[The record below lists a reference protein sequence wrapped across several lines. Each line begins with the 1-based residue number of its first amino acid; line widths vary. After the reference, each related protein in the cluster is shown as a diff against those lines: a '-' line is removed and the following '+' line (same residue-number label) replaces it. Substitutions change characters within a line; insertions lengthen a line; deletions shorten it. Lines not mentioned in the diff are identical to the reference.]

1 MADVPAFCNSCGY
14 AFHSGFAI
22 GPNSTV
28 SNCMTQCPKCG
39 NMVDVNAKT
48 DSKGNLHLFSK
59 TAFRVL
65 TSAAIPT
72 QELNNFKS
80 LIKSSKIEETDKSEF
95 IETIRQEL
103 PELDEIANLLV
114 PTNAGEFYSFL
125 SFLLALITFVILM
138 RGSSKEPSPTI
149 INNFYNSSNP
159 EYEAYKAAYEQSGIK
174 RKDLCPC
181 GSGKKFKNCHGV

>member
-1 MADVPAFCNSCGY
+1 MTDVPAFCNNCGY
-14 AFHSGFAI
+14 IFHSGFAI
-22 GPNSTV
+22 GPNSVV
-28 SNCMTQCPKCG
+28 SDCLTKCPKCG
-39 NMVDVNAKT
+39 NAVDVNATT
-48 DSKGNLHLFSK
+48 DSKGNLQLFSK

-65 TSAAIPT
+65 TGVAVPT
-72 QELNNFKS
+72 QDLDKFKS
-80 LIKSSKIEETDKSEF
+80 IIKNNTKERTDKSEF

-103 PELDEIANLLV
+103 PELDEITNLLV

-149 INNFYNSSNP
+149 INNFYGAKDP
-159 EYEAYKAAYEQSGIK
+159 EGEAYKAAYEQSGIK
-174 RKDLCPC
+174 RKDTCPC